1 MENHLKT
8 KNVPKLMNSDG
19 DSHGHGEP
27 QRPLATGDS
36 GALSPEDS
44 AMYGK
49 YTGQRLRGKDPD
61 KYQAIIRALKN
72 GLSLRQTADVF
83 GVNRDTVGAICI
95 RELGRDGV
103 RKATEKNLRLLAN
116 RAASDLLE
124 DLDSLSPAQKSV
136 TMGIVL
142 DKLEKI
148 DCRNETPTSLTQNNI
163 NINATP
169 NITPEAVKEFFSN
182 LGSASKTFDI
192 STEERSEN
200 ETGN

>member
-1 MENHLKT
+1 MDL
-8 KNVPKLMNSDG
+8 DG
-19 DSHGHGEP
+19 DSKKPGEP
-27 QRPLATGDS
+27 QELTAGDDQ
-36 GALSPEDS
+36 GAILPEDA

-49 YTGQRLRGKDPD
+49 YTGQRLRGQNPE
-61 KYQAIIRALKN
+61 KYSAIVRALKN

-148 DCRNETPTSLTQNNI
+148 DSRQEVPTSLTQNNI

-169 NITPEAVKEFFSN
+169 NITPEAVREFFDS
-182 LGSASKTFDI
+182 LGGGAKTIDI
-192 STEERSEN
+192 PTIDRKEHEPEDN
-200 ETGN
+200 H